1 MRKSLVLFVALL
13 SIFSVVRFAGA
24 SPDDKLSKDDKE
36 IIKDAM
42 RNLQGISDQSR
53 IARDMAKNER
63 VQHLARV
70 IVGGDDKL
78 VDQLREL
85 GNKYNFGYDANPSK
99 GDAREGKDLAKE
111 KGKDFDRQYVNNMI
125 KQHEEL
131 LSIFKKGAKSDNAEV
146 REWFDKKQDAIREFL
161 DQAKTADREL
171 KD

>member
-1 MRKSLVLFVALL
+1 MRKSLVLFVAFL
-13 SIFSVVRFAGA
+13 SIFSVVRIA
-24 SPDDKLSKDDKE
+24 SAEDRLSKEDKE

-42 RNLQGISDQSR
+42 RNLQGVSDQSR

-70 IVGGDDKL
+70 IVGGDNKL

-85 GNKYNFGYDANPSK
+85 GNKYGFSYDADPSK
-99 GDAREGKDLAKE
+99 GDAREGKDLSKE

-125 KQHEEL
+125 KQYEEL
-131 LSIFKKGAKSDNAEV
+131 LGIFKRGAKSDNSDV
-146 REWFDKKQDAIREFL
+146 REWFDKKQDAIREHL